1 MTLSDTSFLDGVNV
15 FRSPPVPMDRIKEI
29 AFQTCKG
36 ACSDY
41 IQRYLRDHQDTTWE
55 QLKKELTSRF
65 GEITDPQH
73 ASTLLRQLKQK
84 GDESVQIYAENLLNL
99 ANEAYSDLDGNNEAI
114 ERELVGIFI
123 DGLAHSYLKMKLMRE
138 NPATF
143 SLAVKSAMTEQ
154 NLRKR
159 FTLRTERVD
168 EPRYKT
174 TRPMTLTR
182 PRRTEPLNSHEPME
196 IDHYRDA
203 KRCYSCGKVGH
214 VSRDCRSGGNL
225 RQINAVEMQTYHGN
239 SGRNREI
246 NCYSCGR
253 VGHIARDCRSK
264 GTYRQVNAVETQQY
278 QGNSG
283 RNNEIVCYQCNQRG
297 HIRPN
302 CPNRKPRTV
311 NMVENWGAPNSTLI
325 KFQNQRYRAL
335 VDSGASVSLIHKRI
349 FETLRD
355 KPKLLKKTANL
366 QSVNGG
372 SLHVEGC
379 ANLTF
384 KIGST
389 KVTQLFYVVRDMNRN
404 VILGKDWLVQN
415 GVRLYF
421 DLGCLRIQKNYVPLE
436 EDINVASVVRLTVN
450 AVLKPQS
457 INVCPVGLKNNPSF
471 GSTKLL
477 EISPVASG
485 YVSTEPGL
493 MISNT
498 VVNFNKNR
506 KFPLMIVN
514 NTNKSIRLKRGCVV
528 GKASHLEEINLV
540 NVNQSQGT
548 SGLKKLD
555 ESEISVP
562 QEFKK
567 DILRMIR
574 DNEDVFAT
582 SDKDLGCTDTVQM
595 TIDTGNNPPIRLKP
609 YRAPLNQREIIDR
622 TIEELLEAKIIRKS
636 RVGLG
641 CAYHYC
647 FKKDKTSRMCV
658 DYRRLNAISKIY
670 SFPLPLI
677 DDLLASVGKAKVMTS
692 LDLKSGY
699 YQVKVKGVR

>member
-1 MTLSDTSFLDGVNV
+1 
-15 FRSPPVPMDRIKEI
+15 
-29 AFQTCKG
+29 
-36 ACSDY
+36 
-41 IQRYLRDHQDTTWE
+41 
-55 QLKKELTSRF
+55 
-65 GEITDPQH
+65 
-73 ASTLLRQLKQK
+73 
-84 GDESVQIYAENLLNL
+84 
-99 ANEAYSDLDGNNEAI
+99 
-114 ERELVGIFI
+114 
-123 DGLAHSYLKMKLMRE
+123 
-138 NPATF
+138 
-143 SLAVKSAMTEQ
+143 
-154 NLRKR
+154 
-159 FTLRTERVD
+159 
-168 EPRYKT
+168 
-174 TRPMTLTR
+174 
-182 PRRTEPLNSHEPME
+182 
-196 IDHYRDA
+196 
-203 KRCYSCGKVGH
+203 
-214 VSRDCRSGGNL
+214 
-225 RQINAVEMQTYHGN
+225 
-239 SGRNREI
+239 
-246 NCYSCGR
+246 
-253 VGHIARDCRSK
+253 
-264 GTYRQVNAVETQQY
+264 
-278 QGNSG
+278 
-283 RNNEIVCYQCNQRG
+283 
-297 HIRPN
+297 
-302 CPNRKPRTV
+302 
-311 NMVENWGAPNSTLI
+311 
-325 KFQNQRYRAL
+325 
-335 VDSGASVSLIHKRI
+335 
-349 FETLRD
+349 
-355 KPKLLKKTANL
+355 
-366 QSVNGG
+366 
-372 SLHVEGC
+372 
-379 ANLTF
+379 
-384 KIGST
+384 
-389 KVTQLFYVVRDMNRN
+389 MNRN

-636 RVGLG
+636 RSAWAAPIIIVS
-641 CAYHYC
+641 
-647 FKKDKTSRMCV
+647 KKDKTSRMCV

-699 YQVKVKGVR
+699 YQVKVKESDKEKTAFVCHKGLFEFNVLPFGLASGPSLFSELVTEVLQGLEHFSTAYIDDILIFSETEEEHLGHIQQVFDRLRQHKLKLKLKKCNFLQNETNYLGFIISKDGLKPDPEKVKAIQGMKAPSNVREMKNQTKIQILIQDISDNTYEINVINSNRFHFTDYANNDKLVEDIPEKENFQFKEFDMSIEQMKDKTLRELKEQLVGDKVPEAVQNKYIIIDDILYYISNVDNDPIIRLYIPSHIKTSSCRTVS

>member
-1 MTLSDTSFLDGVNV
+1 MAGPFKAPPFVNFKSKPGEFRVIHDLSHPFGSSVNDGISKENSAVHYQSVLHFKRLAPEMDQTPTDVSQLFEGPLKMINTEILAGSLTKNSFQNYD
-15 FRSPPVPMDRIKEI
+15 RDRIKEI

-99 ANEAYSDLDGNNEAI
+99 ANEAYSDLDGHNEAI

-264 GTYRQVNAVETQQY
+264 EP
-278 QGNSG
+278 
-283 RNNEIVCYQCNQRG
+283 I
-297 HIRPN
+297 
-302 CPNRKPRTV
+302 
-311 NMVENWGAPNSTLI
+311 
-325 KFQNQRYRAL
+325 
-335 VDSGASVSLIHKRI
+335 
-349 FETLRD
+349 D
-355 KPKLLKKTANL
+355 K
-366 QSVNGG
+366 
-372 SLHVEGC
+372 
-379 ANLTF
+379 
-384 KIGST
+384 
-389 KVTQLFYVVRDMNRN
+389 DMNRN

-636 RVGLG
+636 RSAWAAPIIIVS
-641 CAYHYC
+641 
-647 FKKDKTSRMCV
+647 KKDKTSRMCV
-658 DYRRLNAISKIY
+658 DYRRLNAI
-670 SFPLPLI
+670 
-677 DDLLASVGKAKVMTS
+677 
-692 LDLKSGY
+692 
-699 YQVKVKGVR
+699 

>member
-1 MTLSDTSFLDGVNV
+1 MCDCLRQHKLAFAICTSIIIQIKRTTAKVQGITPFEGNTKDFKAWIKSIEKYALLFND
-15 FRSPPVPMDRIKEI
+15 RDRIKEI

-41 IQRYLRDHQDTTWE
+41 IQRYLRDHRDTTWE

-99 ANEAYSDLDGNNEAI
+99 ANEAYSDLDGHNDAI

-174 TRPMTLTR
+174 IRPMTLTR

-203 KRCYSCGKVGH
+203 KRCYSCGK
-214 VSRDCRSGGNL
+214 
-225 RQINAVEMQTYHGN
+225 I
-239 SGRNREI
+239 
-246 NCYSCGR
+246 
-253 VGHIARDCRSK
+253 
-264 GTYRQVNAVETQQY
+264 
-278 QGNSG
+278 
-283 RNNEIVCYQCNQRG
+283 
-297 HIRPN
+297 
-302 CPNRKPRTV
+302 NRKCR
-311 NMVENWGAPNSTLI
+311 
-325 KFQNQRYRAL
+325 
-335 VDSGASVSLIHKRI
+335 
-349 FETLRD
+349 
-355 KPKLLKKTANL
+355 
-366 QSVNGG
+366 
-372 SLHVEGC
+372 
-379 ANLTF
+379 
-384 KIGST
+384 
-389 KVTQLFYVVRDMNRN
+389 
-404 VILGKDWLVQN
+404 
-415 GVRLYF
+415 
-421 DLGCLRIQKNYVPLE
+421 
-436 EDINVASVVRLTVN
+436 
-450 AVLKPQS
+450 
-457 INVCPVGLKNNPSF
+457 GLKNNPSF

-595 TIDTGNNPPIRLKP
+595 TIDTGDHPPIRLKP
-609 YRAPLNQREIIDR
+609 YRAPLNQR
-622 TIEELLEAKIIRKS
+622 K
-636 RVGLG
+636 
-641 CAYHYC
+641 
-647 FKKDKTSRMCV
+647 
-658 DYRRLNAISKIY
+658 
-670 SFPLPLI
+670 
-677 DDLLASVGKAKVMTS
+677 
-692 LDLKSGY
+692 
-699 YQVKVKGVR
+699 

>member
-1 MTLSDTSFLDGVNV
+1 MSADYDKCIVSFGVVLSIGDNDIDSTYFDETGYVTLFKRILDKFNEAVQGITPFEGNTKD
-15 FRSPPVPMDRIKEI
+15 FKAWIKSIEKYALLFNDRDRIKEI

-41 IQRYLRDHQDTTWE
+41 IQRYLRDHRDTTWE

-84 GDESVQIYAENLLNL
+84 GDESVQIYEENLLNL
-99 ANEAYSDLDGNNEAI
+99 ANEAYSELDGHNEAI

-123 DGLAHSYLKMKLMRE
+123 DGLAHYSYLKMKLMRE

-174 TRPMTLTR
+174 IRPMTLTR

-203 KRCYSCGKVGH
+203 KRCYSCGKIGH

-253 VGHIARDCRSK
+253 VGHIARDCRSR

-311 NMVENWGAPNSTLI
+311 NMVENWGVYPEN
-325 KFQNQRYRAL
+325 
-335 VDSGASVSLIHKRI
+335 
-349 FETLRD
+349 
-355 KPKLLKKTANL
+355 
-366 QSVNGG
+366 
-372 SLHVEGC
+372 
-379 ANLTF
+379 
-384 KIGST
+384 
-389 KVTQLFYVVRDMNRN
+389 
-404 VILGKDWLVQN
+404 
-415 GVRLYF
+415 
-421 DLGCLRIQKNYVPLE
+421 
-436 EDINVASVVRLTVN
+436 
-450 AVLKPQS
+450 
-457 INVCPVGLKNNPSF
+457 
-471 GSTKLL
+471 
-477 EISPVASG
+477 
-485 YVSTEPGL
+485 
-493 MISNT
+493 
-498 VVNFNKNR
+498 
-506 KFPLMIVN
+506 
-514 NTNKSIRLKRGCVV
+514 
-528 GKASHLEEINLV
+528 
-540 NVNQSQGT
+540 
-548 SGLKKLD
+548 
-555 ESEISVP
+555 
-562 QEFKK
+562 
-567 DILRMIR
+567 
-574 DNEDVFAT
+574 
-582 SDKDLGCTDTVQM
+582 
-595 TIDTGNNPPIRLKP
+595 
-609 YRAPLNQREIIDR
+609 
-622 TIEELLEAKIIRKS
+622 
-636 RVGLG
+636 
-641 CAYHYC
+641 
-647 FKKDKTSRMCV
+647 
-658 DYRRLNAISKIY
+658 
-670 SFPLPLI
+670 
-677 DDLLASVGKAKVMTS
+677 
-692 LDLKSGY
+692 
-699 YQVKVKGVR
+699 

>member
-1 MTLSDTSFLDGVNV
+1 MDNQDTSMSAQKVELAFNSVANELHGLREVVTIQGDVATEIKGLKSAICSQNV
-15 FRSPPVPMDRIKEI
+15 VQGITPFEGNTKDFKAWIKSIEKYALLFNDRDRIKEI

-174 TRPMTLTR
+174 IRPMTLTR

-311 NMVENWGAPNSTLI
+311 NMVENWGVYPEN
-325 KFQNQRYRAL
+325 
-335 VDSGASVSLIHKRI
+335 
-349 FETLRD
+349 
-355 KPKLLKKTANL
+355 
-366 QSVNGG
+366 
-372 SLHVEGC
+372 
-379 ANLTF
+379 
-384 KIGST
+384 
-389 KVTQLFYVVRDMNRN
+389 
-404 VILGKDWLVQN
+404 
-415 GVRLYF
+415 
-421 DLGCLRIQKNYVPLE
+421 
-436 EDINVASVVRLTVN
+436 
-450 AVLKPQS
+450 
-457 INVCPVGLKNNPSF
+457 
-471 GSTKLL
+471 
-477 EISPVASG
+477 
-485 YVSTEPGL
+485 
-493 MISNT
+493 
-498 VVNFNKNR
+498 
-506 KFPLMIVN
+506 
-514 NTNKSIRLKRGCVV
+514 
-528 GKASHLEEINLV
+528 
-540 NVNQSQGT
+540 
-548 SGLKKLD
+548 
-555 ESEISVP
+555 
-562 QEFKK
+562 
-567 DILRMIR
+567 
-574 DNEDVFAT
+574 
-582 SDKDLGCTDTVQM
+582 
-595 TIDTGNNPPIRLKP
+595 
-609 YRAPLNQREIIDR
+609 
-622 TIEELLEAKIIRKS
+622 
-636 RVGLG
+636 
-641 CAYHYC
+641 
-647 FKKDKTSRMCV
+647 
-658 DYRRLNAISKIY
+658 
-670 SFPLPLI
+670 
-677 DDLLASVGKAKVMTS
+677 
-692 LDLKSGY
+692 
-699 YQVKVKGVR
+699 